1 MHQQTMSLKI
11 AEAVAAE
18 HDRHLVPSLSVWHLQ
33 SGLILE
39 INTYR
44 GFSDNLGERS

>member
-1 MHQQTMSLKI
+1 MNKNSADHESAI

-33 SGLILE
+33 SGLILK
-39 INTYR
+39 
-44 GFSDNLGERS
+44 